1 MAEKLDFVEGADL
14 ETINGWTSEITGEP
28 FLTEREAVNHD
39 NELLEKYNLKQA
51 KDRFEKMFDELRV
64 FFKKSKNEDKIK
76 GSDAYYALL
85 DLSEAVFNRKVSRSN
100 RYADVNPF
108 EILFAL
114 EIYAKG
120 FFSELVF
127 EVYDSLNDYETA
139 TEEWKKENPDQKE
152 KEEAVIPRQK

>member
-1 MAEKLDFVEGADL
+1 MPEKLDLVKDTDL

-39 NELLEKYNLKQA
+39 DELLEKYNLKQA
-51 KDRFEKMFDELRV
+51 KDSFEKRFEELRV
-64 FFKKSKNEDKIK
+64 FFKQSLNEDKIK

-85 DLSEAVFNRKVSRSN
+85 DLSEVVFNRKVSRSN

-120 FFSELVF
+120 FFSDLVF
-127 EVYDSLNDYETA
+127 EVYDSLNDYKTA
-139 TEEWKKENPDQKE
+139 TEEWKKEAPVDPIRAKL
-152 KEEAVIPRQK
+152 